1 MYRRGQKKT
10 VYLVNFCIENT
21 LDSRIVELHINKF
34 YEILKRLEVDRVRV
48 FTKKFGISS
57 IDLIIFDEA
66 HKMTEEEIKNSPR
79 GIVNVYFY
87 DDSQVFIRNEVGT
100 RDNFL
105 KYLTNVKEYELPS
118 PVREPKQYLDFV
130 KRILEG
136 VKGNLGNFDFR
147 IFDDNVFFEDK
158 ETANAVKELIKNP
171 SNV

>member
-1 MYRRGQKKT
+1 MFYSTGRREPPGVGEKG
-10 VYLVNFCIENT
+10 FE
-21 LDSRIVELHINKF
+21 EW
-34 YEILKRLEVDRVRV
+34 
-48 FTKKFGISS
+48 FTKEFGNLN

-66 HKMTEEEIKNSPR
+66 QRMTEEVIKNSPR
-79 GIVNVYFY
+79 GIVDVYFY
-87 DDSQVFIRNEVGT
+87 DDSQVLIGNEVGT

-147 IFDDNVFFEDK
+147 IFDDNVFLEGK
-158 ETANAVKELIKNP
+158 ETANAVKVLIKNS

>member
-1 MYRRGQKKT
+1 
-10 VYLVNFCIENT
+10 
-21 LDSRIVELHINKF
+21 
-34 YEILKRLEVDRVRV
+34 
-48 FTKKFGISS
+48 
-57 IDLIIFDEA
+57 
-66 HKMTEEEIKNSPR
+66 MTEVEIKNSPR

-118 PVREPKQYLDFV
+118 LLREPKQYLDFV

-158 ETANAVKELIKNP
+158 ETANAVKKLIENP
-171 SNV
+171 SNVLLIVQLKLRSC

>member
-1 MYRRGQKKT
+1 
-10 VYLVNFCIENT
+10 
-21 LDSRIVELHINKF
+21 
-34 YEILKRLEVDRVRV
+34 
-48 FTKKFGISS
+48 
-57 IDLIIFDEA
+57 
-66 HKMTEEEIKNSPR
+66 MTEEEIKNSPR